1 MKSPIIDDRFVIL
14 KDHLERFLKDLHA
27 YAHDLGSPTLPSI
40 VSELRSGL
48 NEPFLF
54 VVVGEVKSG
63 KSSFINALLGEDIC
77 PVDAAPCTD
86 VIQEIVHSETPY
98 EDAVRPFL
106 KKVGR
111 PLEILKTIAIVDT
124 PGTNTVIE
132 NHQEITRNFIPNS
145 DLVLM
150 VFQAKN
156 PYTQSAWDLLDYIRE
171 DWRKRTVFILQQA
184 DLARPDEI
192 ETNMARVRDLA
203 IHKGIDQPHIFAT
216 SAELELQ
223 HQPDS
228 GFDQVRQFIR
238 QTVTGGRHYHL
249 KLSSILESA
258 SQVLEQVDLALAQRR
273 EQFQSDEAVVA
284 TIRTR
289 LESGHRQSA
298 YELRTLIQRLGE
310 AYDAAARQATDR
322 FSQGLALGKLFEK
335 SIRATLGRKTSIKNW
350 LAGIQSDF
358 EKDLQAQVEALAEE
372 GADHF
377 LEGLHQLLKY
387 LLEEL
392 DEVEGHRLKGDDLL
406 LRIDRR
412 RMDVI
417 ATVRTKMAES
427 VMEDHFAADVVK
439 SSDSMA
445 PSLVGG
451 SALTALGAFL
461 LTVTHGLFF
470 DITGGLLTGVGL
482 FLAGGVLFVRK
493 GRLIQQ
499 FRESLAEGKTRFE
512 GELKDRL
519 SQRLSLIYDDI
530 DRNFLPL
537 YEYVEQEANR
547 IAPLLTQ
554 LEDFR
559 GQHQAIVTKVG
570 TELKI
575 N

>member
-1 MKSPIIDDRFVIL
+1 MKHPIIDDRFVLL

-27 YAHDLGSPTLPSI
+27 YTHDLGSTNLPSI

-63 KSSFINALLGEDIC
+63 KSSFINALLGENIC

-86 VIQEIVHSETPY
+86 VIQEIVYSESPY
-98 EDAVRPFL
+98 EDAIRPFL

-203 IHKGIDQPHIFAT
+203 IHKGIDQPCIFAT
-216 SAELELQ
+216 SAELER
-223 HQPDS
+223 HQKPDS
-228 GFDQVRQFIR
+228 GFDQVRRFIR
-238 QTVTGGRHYHL
+238 QTVTGGRHYQL

-273 EQFQSDEAVVA
+273 EQFASDKAVVA

-289 LESGHRQSA
+289 LESGHQQSA
-298 YELRTLIQRLGE
+298 YELRTLIQRLGD
-310 AYDAAARQATDR
+310 AYDNAARQATER
-322 FSQGLALGKLFEK
+322 FREGLTVGKLFEK
-335 SIRATLGRKTSIKNW
+335 SIRSTLGRKTSIKNW
-350 LAGIQSDF
+350 LAGIQNDF
-358 EKDLQAQVEALAEE
+358 EKDLKAKIDALAEE

-377 LEGLHQLLKY
+377 LDGLHQLLKY
-387 LLEEL
+387 LLDEL

-427 VMEDHFAADVVK
+427 VMEDHFANDVVK
-439 SSDSMA
+439 DSDNMA

-451 SALTALGAFL
+451 SALTAIGAFL

-470 DITGGLLTGVGL
+470 DITGGLMTGVGL

-512 GELKDRL
+512 GELNNRL
-519 SQRLSLIYDDI
+519 SQRLDLIYDDI

-537 YEYVEQEANR
+537 YEYVDQEASR

-559 GQHQAIVTKVG
+559 RQQQAIMTKVS

>member
-1 MKSPIIDDRFVIL
+1 MRQPIIDDRFVLL
-14 KDHLERFLKDLHA
+14 KDRLEIFLKDLHS
-27 YAHDLGSPTLPSI
+27 YIDDMGGSSLPSV
-40 VSELRSGL
+40 VSDLRSGL

-86 VIQEIVHSETPY
+86 TIQEIVYAERPY
-98 EDAVRPFL
+98 EENLRPFL
-106 KKVGR
+106 KKIGR
-111 PLEILKTIAIVDT
+111 PMAILQTIAIVDT

-156 PYTQSAWDLLDYIRE
+156 PYTQSAWDLLDYIRD
-171 DWRKRTVFILQQA
+171 DWRKRIVFILQQA

-203 IHKGIDQPHIFAT
+203 LHKGIETPTIFAT
-216 SAELELQ
+216 SAERERQ
-223 HQPDS
+223 QQPDS
-228 GFDQVRQFIR
+228 GFDEVRRFIR
-238 QTVTGGRHYHL
+238 ETVTGGRHYRL
-249 KLSSILESA
+249 KLESILESIH
-258 SQVLEQVDLALAQRR
+258 QVLAQIDLALAQRR
-273 EQFQSDEAVVA
+273 EQFQLDKTVVN

-289 LESGHRQSA
+289 LESGHQQSA

-310 AYDAAARQATDR
+310 AYDAAARQAVDR
-322 FSQGLALGKLFEK
+322 FSEGLTFGKLFEK
-335 SIRATLGRKTSIKNW
+335 SIRSTFGRKASVKDW
-350 LAGIQSDF
+350 LGNIQKEF
-358 EKDLQAQVEALAEE
+358 EGDLRQKIEALTEE

-387 LLEEL
+387 LVNEL
-392 DEVEGHRLKGDDLL
+392 DEVKGHRLSEDDLL
-406 LRIDRR
+406 LKIDRR
-412 RMDVI
+412 RQDVI
-417 ATVRTKMAES
+417 ATVRTKMAKA
-427 VMEDHFAADVVK
+427 VMDEGFASDAVK
-439 SSDSMA
+439 NSDNLA

-451 SALTALGAFL
+451 SALTALGAIL

-493 GRLIQQ
+493 GRLVQE
-499 FRESLAEGKTRFE
+499 FKNGLADGKHRFE
-512 GELKDRL
+512 AELTERL
-519 SQRLSLIYDDI
+519 TQRLGLIYDDI

-537 YEYVEQEANR
+537 YEYVAQEEQR
-547 IAPLLTQ
+547 IAPLLER
-554 LEDFR
+554 LEAFR
-559 GQHQAIVTKVG
+559 RIHRELTTAVG
-570 TELKI
+570 SDLAVA
-575 N
+575 